1 MPSLWT
7 NIFIYSRKSL
17 NRVSAYLERSTTL
30 PLTVSYSPPGTIQD
44 DQEHISTLFH
54 HSRRWR
60 CFVFMMDV
68 AKDAGNALL
77 GELHAPQLECLR
89 LDMGSKGPEID
100 LPTKFRI
107 IPPLASLTTLELAF
121 LTPHATLTLTE
132 FRDMVSASPN
142 LATLSLRGRC
152 INFSQESSY
161 LVVELR
167 SVLSLTLGGVNQS
180 VQNYIEHISAPSV
193 TSLTL
198 LDMTVRNWDRLHDR
212 QLHFPKYPA
221 LRSLIF
227 VDSSFNEDV
236 YDWFPHLCP
245 TVTTLTVADADC
257 KDFDIGSVKLIAQM
271 AESRSHSDVTRGPK
285 WPKLHTITLGIFI
298 SETAVL
304 HDVVAA
310 RLVSGNPLTKLRLDP
325 SLFTEKTKKLI
336 QDLRTRV
343 IVEEFEFASHP
354 RMCRTAVISESS
366 EVEIDWTNRP
376 LNQAKY

>member
-1 MPSLWT
+1 
-7 NIFIYSRKSL
+7 
-17 NRVSAYLERSTTL
+17 
-30 PLTVSYSPPGTIQD
+30 
-44 DQEHISTLFH
+44 
-54 HSRRWR
+54 
-60 CFVFMMDV
+60 MMEV

-77 GELHAPQLECLR
+77 GELHAPQLECLK

-132 FRDMVSASPN
+132 FGDMVSASPN
-142 LATLSLRGRC
+142 LATLSLCGRC

-161 LVVELR
+161 LVVELP
-167 SVLSLTLGGVNQS
+167 SVLNMTLGGVNQS

-198 LDMTVRNWDRLHDR
+198 LDVSVRNWDRLRDR
-212 QLHFPKYPA
+212 QLHSPKYPA

-227 VDSSFNEDV
+227 VDMSINEDV

-245 TVTTLTVADADC
+245 TVTTLTVADADY
-257 KDFDIGSVKLIAQM
+257 KDYDDDAGVELIAQM
-271 AESRSHSDVTRGPK
+271 AADRESRSRSDVTRRPK
-285 WPKLHTITLGIFI
+285 WPKLHTITLGILI

-310 RLVSGNPLTKLRLDP
+310 RLASGNPLTKLRLDP
-325 SLFTEKTKKLI
+325 NLFTKATKNLI

-343 IVEEFEFASHP
+343 VVEEFEFASHP

-376 LNQAKY
+376 LNQAKI